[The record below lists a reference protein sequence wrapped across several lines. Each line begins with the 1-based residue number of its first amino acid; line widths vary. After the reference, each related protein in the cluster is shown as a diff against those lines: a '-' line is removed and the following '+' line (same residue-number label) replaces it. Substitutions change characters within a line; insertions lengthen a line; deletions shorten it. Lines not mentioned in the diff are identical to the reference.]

1 MGQPAKFSKGAATG
15 KPARFSSG
23 TARSPMYG
31 GGGITPAG
39 LAALAKA
46 NPKST
51 PLGDALGTVGGSVM
65 DYVSRPLYMVGDAI
79 GGDFTSLGKNAL
91 NLMLPGTQSIER
103 IAGTRETAS
112 QELEKR
118 GVNFGGGVLGFAGR
132 LGTDVVLDPLTYLTF
147 GTGAGLKGG
156 MAISKAAKEAAMRSG
171 TYSAEQIAKLQK
183 HGFLN
188 EAAAMAERTRTATQ
202 TNAQREIV
210 TREWNAARGGP
221 TVVAGIR
228 VPTTAIRAI
237 NKVAG
242 TSLKP
247 VIPVVESRKA
257 AAALEKV
264 GLGLNAAKGAPTL
277 RAIFSPAGGED
288 ASAYQAMLGAMNAT
302 NQHKAMFAREGR
314 QIEHAIEKTGK
325 ASGVKKVDASPTV
338 SHLADAV
345 EVGRIGAAK
354 LAKVQERVAAG
365 RATADD
371 LAALAN
377 EPTNTKAA
385 YEWLAQNNN
394 HGARFQFPAYEDAV
408 RVFGNPDAPDAG
420 TIMDIVQQQSKKM
433 ADYADAAGV
442 IYNKID
448 DPYYL
453 THLPANKQASEALRE
468 LAKTEATKKGDIRK
482 MQEGFTRHRAL
493 PTLRDWYEAEA
504 KLGVKLVPELSVG
517 RRLTVRGVSGASE
530 AMHAVLMRELI
541 KLYGAR
547 GPLPDMDEL
556 ADAVRNAIEETAT
569 QQTKLDTLLNRAHSP
584 MATAARS
591 EYTRLRQERIA
602 ASKVLKETRAKVSK
616 RAKSDKK
623 IVVDQHELVI
633 AAQKRLDDIQAQI
646 DEIQSRPRA
655 QVAPVDMSAKRQEAI
670 AEATR
675 NLEIA
680 QQDRSRAIGDVAGRV
695 MGAANE
701 KIRQIKEEYSKA
713 DDGEAGAFATTEI
726 EQKAIQHET
735 LNQARQE
742 LERLQAIVG
751 PVAFAIADVI
761 LKSGLGNIR
770 KYAKR
775 TDGAAPPPEE
785 SVLFLNTTADEREA
799 MRRRKTNAKENST
812 SGKNRPRRKVSKSIE
827 GFIPMALRAMVDKS
841 FEPSTFIGQVA
852 RTKTGYVPVSTG
864 KITQEMWDD
873 AHEAVN
879 DLIAA
884 QTIVD
889 DLDFE
894 THTGSMARFD
904 ERKAEMEA
912 TLDALGP
919 ESGDRDPFL
928 KVEIPPA
935 PEKDP
940 LAGAN
945 VPEGENIPVGAQPS
959 DVIPQTPIENLPWG
973 QRQVIKLIRSRKS
986 GKSWTSVKTKNG
998 RGFIQVGGKTL
1009 GVSQQDLIKLADEG
1023 WIIAERVKSGEIK
1036 RIKPGPELIAEG
1048 QPYSKAEDAILN
1060 DVTAALDDVG
1070 MPEVNRAEEA
1080 LARASEPV
1088 SSEQKRIAQ
1097 LEAELAA
1104 AKENTKIEKIIERE
1118 LGNVKARRK
1127 AAKEQLVAAEKT
1139 AREEVIA
1146 PAKKAYEDAQAA
1158 EQAAKDY
1165 ADALRVPPNARK
1177 VAAATRQRDKASRK
1191 SQALINEQENASL
1204 VQDAAKAWIAS
1215 LYKADASYDEAVQ
1228 ATGLIRD
1235 GEDWE
1240 RVRSSWVKISDR
1252 YVPKGSKQYDPNG
1265 AILFDPAVAPQIQR
1279 IVDRINP
1286 AVQSQHALRKVG
1298 RFVQGITRAWKS
1310 LVLAT
1315 PGYHLR
1321 NMIDDGLRAYWA
1333 GARNPATFYQ
1343 AVRILQGKAVKMNIG
1358 GKTYTADEILS
1369 MANVHGIIGTGSQYH
1384 SEVGPA
1390 YDRQTPRKWLGGV
1403 PLPRK
1408 IGSGSIVTNSQAIG
1422 EWRENMT
1429 RLGTFLELMKNGEHE
1444 VIAAKNTRDF
1454 LFDYNDT
1461 SQFINAAK
1469 DFWSPFLT
1477 YSLKAIPFYAKAVV
1491 QRPGQV
1497 ANLASFMRDMTATAA
1512 YDYPGQ
1518 IDPSLMPPGQE
1529 LAFALPHI
1537 PGVSDWL
1544 FGEGKTG
1551 TIDPSNLIGISSINQ
1566 ASPITF
1572 PQPTNGESAVGAALG
1587 TIPKGAA
1594 RVFGG
1599 FGNPLAVTG
1608 IEVATGQDLRY
1619 GSPRPDRVRMTPV
1632 PLAAQ
1637 RILSTVSGGNL
1648 NMPGY
1653 GMKQD
1658 QYTGQQVEGMSG
1670 NVMRLLNLFPPIQQ
1684 VGSYTTAASG
1694 FTEPLTGF
1702 SNPFVTES
1710 DRGRIGFA
1718 RTLFGLP
1725 IRPIDI
1731 SREQFYASRRQ

>member
-1 MGQPAKFSKGAATG
+1 
-15 KPARFSSG
+15 
-23 TARSPMYG
+23 
-31 GGGITPAG
+31 
-39 LAALAKA
+39 
-46 NPKST
+46 
-51 PLGDALGTVGGSVM
+51 
-65 DYVSRPLYMVGDAI
+65 
-79 GGDFTSLGKNAL
+79 
-91 NLMLPGTQSIER
+91 
-103 IAGTRETAS
+103 
-112 QELEKR
+112 
-118 GVNFGGGVLGFAGR
+118 
-132 LGTDVVLDPLTYLTF
+132 
-147 GTGAGLKGG
+147 
-156 MAISKAAKEAAMRSG
+156 
-171 TYSAEQIAKLQK
+171 
-183 HGFLN
+183 
-188 EAAAMAERTRTATQ
+188 
-202 TNAQREIV
+202 
-210 TREWNAARGGP
+210 
-221 TVVAGIR
+221 
-228 VPTTAIRAI
+228 
-237 NKVAG
+237 
-242 TSLKP
+242 
-247 VIPVVESRKA
+247 
-257 AAALEKV
+257 
-264 GLGLNAAKGAPTL
+264 
-277 RAIFSPAGGED
+277 
-288 ASAYQAMLGAMNAT
+288 
-302 NQHKAMFAREGR
+302 
-314 QIEHAIEKTGK
+314 
-325 ASGVKKVDASPTV
+325 
-338 SHLADAV
+338 
-345 EVGRIGAAK
+345 
-354 LAKVQERVAAG
+354 
-365 RATADD
+365 
-371 LAALAN
+371 
-377 EPTNTKAA
+377 
-385 YEWLAQNNN
+385 
-394 HGARFQFPAYEDAV
+394 
-408 RVFGNPDAPDAG
+408 
-420 TIMDIVQQQSKKM
+420 
-433 ADYADAAGV
+433 
-442 IYNKID
+442 
-448 DPYYL
+448 
-453 THLPANKQASEALRE
+453 
-468 LAKTEATKKGDIRK
+468 
-482 MQEGFTRHRAL
+482 
-493 PTLRDWYEAEA
+493 
-504 KLGVKLVPELSVG
+504 
-517 RRLTVRGVSGASE
+517 
-530 AMHAVLMRELI
+530 
-541 KLYGAR
+541 
-547 GPLPDMDEL
+547 
-556 ADAVRNAIEETAT
+556 
-569 QQTKLDTLLNRAHSP
+569 
-584 MATAARS
+584 
-591 EYTRLRQERIA
+591 
-602 ASKVLKETRAKVSK
+602 
-616 RAKSDKK
+616 
-623 IVVDQHELVI
+623 
-633 AAQKRLDDIQAQI
+633 
-646 DEIQSRPRA
+646 
-655 QVAPVDMSAKRQEAI
+655 
-670 AEATR
+670 
-675 NLEIA
+675 
-680 QQDRSRAIGDVAGRV
+680 

-713 DDGEAGAFATTEI
+713 DDGEAGAFASPEI
-726 EQKAIQHET
+726 EQKALQHET

-742 LERLQAIVG
+742 LARLEATIA
-751 PVAFAIADVI
+751 PVLYGIAEKLYYSLRGQFSKV
-761 LKSGLGNIR
+761 KKKG
-770 KYAKR
+770 
-775 TDGAAPPPEE
+775 DGFTSVSADE
-785 SVLFLNTTADEREA
+785 SVLMMMPEQERVDRA
-799 MRRRKTNAKENST
+799 RRKLIASFEERGQGRAKYPN
-812 SGKNRPRRKVSKSIE
+812 SIE
-827 GFIPMALRAMVDKS
+827 GFIPWAIELIQRNGTMDMLSSVVGTAAKTKPGRARKS
-841 FEPSTFIGQVA
+841 DGV
-852 RTKTGYVPVSTG
+852 
-864 KITQEMWDD
+864 ITQEMWDD
-873 AHEAVN
+873 AHANIN

-884 QTIVD
+884 RKIVD
-889 DLDFE
+889 QLESDMGVGVYADIE
-894 THTGSMARFD
+894 AK
-904 ERKAEMEA
+904 KAADNAM
-912 TLDALGP
+912 LDALGP
-919 ESGDRDPFL
+919 DPNAAPESPFRN
-928 KVEIPPA
+928 VEIPPA

-1036 RIKPGPELIAEG
+1036 RVKPGPELIAEG

-1060 DVTAALDDVG
+1060 DVTAALDEVG
-1070 MPEVNRAEEA
+1070 MPEVNRAEDA

-1097 LEAELAA
+1097 LEADLAA

-1165 ADALRVPPNARK
+1165 ADALRMPPNARK

-1343 AVRILQGKAVKMNIG
+1343 AVRILQGKAVKMKIG

-1529 LAFALPHI
+1529 LAFALPRI
-1537 PGVSDWL
+1537 PGVSNWL